1 MIRSIVHA
9 IYCPRYEGRRVMA
22 YTTEQLLNILDAEMK
37 AAVRGDR
44 LLLSTDSRIDDPVIA
59 KAIGPQKLSQ
69 IYAFRDFRDQ
79 IHQYQL
85 AEGVSGIVWR
95 ECHFRNNRSNH
106 GQNHTIR
113 FPEIHPQL
121 TATAEDKLRL
131 GAAKG
136 AVITFWRRAVEGLTL
151 WRAGN
156 PPDPITSDKVETL
169 IEHAEW
175 ADVEATRS
183 ELYLLLCWG
192 NPKESYYAWAYPE
205 SGCDRVIAAQGQ
217 PSGIKV

>member
-1 MIRSIVHA
+1 
-9 IYCPRYEGRRVMA
+9 MA
-22 YTTEQLLNILDAEMK
+22 YTTAQLLEILEAEMK

-44 LLLSTDSRIDDPVIA
+44 LLLNGQGRLDDPVIT

-69 IYAFRDFRDQ
+69 IYAFQDFRDQ
-79 IHQYQL
+79 IHQYQI

-95 ECHFRNNRSNH
+95 QCSFQGR
-106 GQNHTIR
+106 TLR

-136 AVITFWRRAVEGLTL
+136 VVIAFWREAAVDLKL

-156 PPDPITSDKVETL
+156 LPEPIATEHVEAL

-175 ADVEATRS
+175 ADIETTRS

-205 SGCDRVIAAQGQ
+205 SGCDRIIATHTQ

>member
-1 MIRSIVHA
+1 
-9 IYCPRYEGRRVMA
+9 MA
-22 YTTEQLLNILDAEMK
+22 YTTAQLLDILNAEMK

-44 LLLSTDSRIDDPVIA
+44 LLLSTDRRIDDPVIA

-79 IHQYQL
+79 IHQYQI

-95 ECHFRNNRSNH
+95 ECHFQGHSV
-106 GQNHTIR
+106 R

-136 AVITFWRRAVEGLTL
+136 VVISFWRAAITSLNL
-151 WRAGN
+151 WRASN
-156 PPDPITSDKVETL
+156 PPEPTDLARVETL
-169 IEHAEW
+169 IDHAEW

-205 SGCDRVIAAQGQ
+205 SGCDRIIATKDQL
-217 PSGIKV
+217 SGIKV

>member
-1 MIRSIVHA
+1 
-9 IYCPRYEGRRVMA
+9 MA
-22 YTTEQLLNILDAEMK
+22 YTTAQLLDILEAEMK

-44 LLLSTDSRIDDPVIA
+44 LLLNDDHRLDNPVIT

-69 IYAFRDFRDQ
+69 IYAFQDFRDQ
-79 IHQYQL
+79 IHKYQV

-95 ECHFRNNRSNH
+95 ECTFKERSV
-106 GQNHTIR
+106 R

-121 TATAEDKLRL
+121 TAITADKLKL
-131 GAAKG
+131 SAAKG
-136 AVITFWRRAVEGLTL
+136 AVIAFWRECISDLKL
-151 WRAGN
+151 WRATN
-156 PPDPITSDKVETL
+156 PPEPVTSAQVETL

-205 SGCDRVIAAQGQ
+205 SGCDRIIAAIDY

>member
-1 MIRSIVHA
+1 
-9 IYCPRYEGRRVMA
+9 MA
-22 YTTEQLLNILDAEMK
+22 YTTAQLLDILDAEMK

-44 LLLSTDSRIDDPVIA
+44 QLLNDDRRLDNPVIT

-69 IYAFRDFRDQ
+69 IYAFQDFRDQ
-79 IHQYQL
+79 IHQYQIV
-85 AEGVSGIVWR
+85 EGVSGIVWR
-95 ECHFRNNRSNH
+95 ECKFQGRSV
-106 GQNHTIR
+106 R

-136 AVITFWRRAVEGLTL
+136 AVIAFWRASIAGLRL
-151 WRAGN
+151 WRATN
-156 PPDPITSDKVETL
+156 PPEPIELTRVEKL
-169 IEHAEW
+169 IEKAEW
-175 ADVEATRS
+175 ADVEATRE

-192 NPKESYYAWAYPE
+192 NPKESYYAWAYPD
-205 SGCDRVIAAQGQ
+205 SGCDRIIATPQT